1 MDLIDPIP
9 DQSTVFKDAPS
20 SGTENPRPDQFR
32 PSKICI
38 IEIESHLLRY
48 LGFLTLYD
56 EFVMQHKPRSTWTQ
70 TANLTTGNL
79 GVSKGEER

>member
-1 MDLIDPIP
+1 MKRD
-9 DQSTVFKDAPS
+9 
-20 SGTENPRPDQFR
+20 GTIKLPYYSR
-32 PSKICI
+32 I
-38 IEIESHLLRY
+38 IETESHLLRY

-79 GVSKGEER
+79 GVSKGEKR